1 MKKILG
7 IILVLCMMSWSAV
20 GISEVLIQD
29 TTSEFPDVDVD
40 TIGVSTN
47 IGLSDGAEI
56 LMTTDGINRF
66 FFNDSDTS
74 FIFTDSSGDGY
85 LGSYGRA
92 GLFADLDGGG
102 IMGIEADSDY
112 LQIWSYDFAS
122 SYIDITAS
130 GDIHIQPSSDTSDYI
145 VFNTTANT
153 PKISTIGDSDLI
165 IDSSS
170 NNVKLDSNVD
180 ITDDLNVTGD
190 VFIGLNITGPYTA
203 NLVDGGP
210 SEFQVNIKDR
220 LRVYGEVIVDDLNT
234 GGNAGTDLCF
244 DIVGALCECGH
255 CAGEGP

>member
-1 MKKILG
+1 LSSNVEKNSSYLN
-7 IILVLCMMSWSAV
+7 AR
-20 GISEVLIQD
+20 
-29 TTSEFPDVDVD
+29 TTTETRTRV
-40 TIGVSTN
+40 
-47 IGLSDGAEI
+47 
-56 LMTTDGINRF
+56 R
-66 FFNDSDTS
+66 DTS
-74 FIFTDSSGDGY
+74 CTSGMCPLCIRECPFLCEISLATFRGREALYPQPLQFGESTASGHKDFGLDWSHINIFSGL
-85 LGSYGRA
+85 LGTE
-92 GLFADLDGGG
+92 
-102 IMGIEADSDY
+102 GIEADSDY